1 MTQLKQWRGLKAL
14 FEDAVEYGSRAVER
28 VHMETARRPF
38 HIIEHIPGVEV
49 PTRMIHLA
57 HDATVTTTYAMIRL
71 VNRAVSA
78 ALGATLDVLDAR
90 QAASE
95 GADQAFEDQA

>member
-1 MTQLKQWRGLKAL
+1 MTQFKQWQGLKAL
-14 FEDAVEYGSRAVER
+14 FEDAVEHGSRAVER

-38 HIIEHIPGVEV
+38 SIIEHIPGIAV
-49 PTRMIHLA
+49 PTRLIHVV
-57 HDATVTTTYAMIRL
+57 HDAAVTTTYAMIRL
-71 VNRAVSA
+71 VNRAVSL

-95 GADQAFEDQA
+95 GADEAFEDQA